1 VAISAPVNALTL
13 KVETRKR
20 AAGALL
26 VAVFAAATGCEAVI
40 KAQDESSCAQI
51 AAPADRLA
59 CYDRALPPT
68 QPPPATIGD
77 RDAIE
82 KSSVV
87 PVTSPSAVV
96 ATTETESE
104 QDDAV
109 SIVVVGMRKYP
120 GRSATFTTDKGD
132 VWVQIGGEGLYLPKV
147 PFDAELKPASMGTY
161 FLRPSEYGW
170 RVHVRRDD

>member
-1 VAISAPVNALTL
+1 MNALTP
-13 KVETRKR
+13 KVERRKH
-20 AAGALL
+20 ASGALL
-26 VAVFAAATGCEAVI
+26 VAVFAAATCCEAVT

-51 AAPADRLA
+51 ATPADRLA

-68 QPPPATIGD
+68 QTPQATIDD
-77 RDAIE
+77 RDANE
-82 KSSVV
+82 KSSR
-87 PVTSPSAVV
+87 VTSPAAVP
-96 ATTETESE
+96 AATETESE
-104 QDDAV
+104 QGDAMSV
-109 SIVVVGMRKYP
+109 VVVGMRKYA

-132 VWVQIGGEGLYLPKV
+132 VWVQIGGEGLYVPKV